1 MMREILGL
9 AQGGRDIV
17 FEMIRLILYLHL
29 LPMKNRYQ
37 LCLALY
43 AQLFKP

>member
-1 MMREILGL
+1 MTRKILGL

-17 FEMIRLILYLHL
+17 FEMIRFILYLHL
-29 LPMKNRYQ
+29 LPMENRYQ
-37 LCLALY
+37 YCLALY